1 MSLETLQDEIEEIW
15 ALAEKEIQASLRELK
30 EAVKIKLQE

>member
-1 MSLETLQDEIEEIW
+1 MSLETLQDEIEAIWEAAETEIRGT
-15 ALAEKEIQASLRELK
+15 LIELK